1 MSLNLLLSSAMRA
14 GLVWI
19 IASGG
24 LKWLL
29 RLGGPGL
36 ILLGLAD
43 NSFIPLPGS
52 MDVLTIILAASH
64 RQWWWYYSVMAT
76 AGAVIGGYF
85 TYRIGSKG
93 GKEALERKL
102 PKDKVEKVYR
112 KFEKRGF
119 WAVAV
124 PAILPPPVPIVPFLL
139 AAGAM
144 QYSRRKFV
152 AALATG
158 RGLRFSVIG
167 FVAAHFGTQIF
178 RFFSRYYK
186 PALYLLIA
194 LALAGGLTGAFLY
207 ARHRMN
213 RAGRNGGAKVPGKRV
228 RSRRKVA

>member
-1 MSLNLLLSSAMRA
+1 MNLLLSNVMRA
-14 GLVWI
+14 GLVAF
-19 IASGG
+19 IASGSF
-24 LKWLL
+24 KWLF

-52 MDVLTIILAASH
+52 MDVLTIVLAASH
-64 RQWWWYYSVMAT
+64 REWWWYYSLMAT
-76 AGAVIGGYF
+76 LGAVAGGYL

-102 PKDKVEKVYR
+102 LKDKAEKVYQ
-112 KFEKRGF
+112 KFEKGGF
-119 WAVAV
+119 WAVAI

-139 AAGAM
+139 AAGAL
-144 QYSRRKFV
+144 QYSRRKFI
-152 AALATG
+152 AALAVG
-158 RGLRFSVIG
+158 RGVRFMIVG

-186 PALYLLIA
+186 PALYVLVA
-194 LALAGGLTGAFLY
+194 LAVAGGLTGVFLY
-207 ARHRMN
+207 ARHRKHRPARSN
-213 RAGRNGGAKVPGKRV
+213 HANGSGKRV